1 MKKFSLFILAGCFC
15 ALTCVGQV
23 TLTTSPYT
31 QDFNSISSGLPTGWT
46 VRTGATGIA
55 LGTTSSFVT
64 TNTAWNSTTGNFRN
78 VASASGLTS
87 TATTTDQGNSTNRA
101 LAVRQTGTLGDPGA
115 AFVLQLAN
123 TTGFTNFQLSFR
135 LQSLDGTTAGRTTT
149 WRVDYGF
156 GATPSSFTAA
166 TTNPATLTTVLA
178 AGGASWGSTDVTVNF
193 GTALDNNSGNVW
205 IRITTLAASS
215 GSGSR
220 PTSAIDDFQLTFS
233 NVDNTAP
240 VFNSGYPKAV
250 SLTTSGFD
258 LVSNISESGKTY
270 FVILPNNA
278 TAPASAEVKSG
289 NDAVGNTLPAGFFG
303 SFNNTSANTDFST
316 TINSLASGT
325 DYDVYVV
332 AEDGLSNVQASP
344 NKLDVLTNTAGDIT
358 PPSYSSSYPTINTI
372 LPTGFTV
379 RTSLD
384 ELGKT
389 YFVVVPLGASAPS
402 SAQVKNGQDG
412 AGLTLASN
420 QTGTIIVSSSGTEFT
435 ANVSGLSP
443 TTSYDVYVVA
453 EDNVPNIQASP
464 VKITITTGAQFVE
477 DFNVCDGTASFT
489 QFSVS
494 GGQSWGCTDFGRN
507 STKGIRMNG
516 FSGTAQLN
524 EDWLISPVVSLN
536 ANAALSFYSQ
546 FSFAGPSLQLKI
558 STNYTGSGD
567 PSVASWTDLNGNF
580 PTVAVPSN
588 STSSSDWTFSNVDLS
603 AYSGQNIFIAFVY
616 TSTTGTNTA
625 ARWSLDDITFANGVA
640 RFIQT
645 SPSALLFTAGNA
657 VKSYTLKGNNVTGNI
672 NVNAPSNFEVSK
684 DNNAFSN
691 SISFTASEANA
702 QTTIFVR
709 FNLATPSTNTF
720 TGVIS
725 HSSSG
730 ISTKEVLVTGTDK
743 SLTFDVVTWNL
754 EWFSITADQNG
765 VGVGPGAGSGPRTPS
780 QVALQRANVAN
791 VIKTIDADLYAFQE
805 VGNESANFDGLVTDL
820 GPGWAGIRSPTP
832 AVPSSSYG
840 TDGDKV
846 QRLAIIYKTSVVNPV
861 STRALLS
868 TVNTASLSGYPSTN
882 DRFWASGRFPFL
894 ITANVTLGGIT
905 KQIDFVNIHA
915 RANGGSTAADQKNRY
930 DMRRYDVEFLKD
942 SLDARFA
949 ARNLIMLGDYNDDVK
964 QTVVAAAGTTESSY
978 KKYVDDNLNYQVLT
992 LPLSQANAVTFVGSS
1007 LSMLDHVVLSNEL
1020 SNDYLTSST
1029 TVEDPRS
1036 YITNYVNSTS
1046 DHLPVSA
1053 RFVITKSNQTIA
1065 FNSLPNK
1072 TFGDAPFAVSAAA
1085 TSGLPVSFSSS
1096 DLTVASVSGNT
1107 ITILKAGTVTITAS
1121 QNGNANF
1128 NAAPNASQQLTINK
1142 ADQSITF
1149 NTLASRTFGDAPFN
1163 LTATSTSLLPVSFES
1178 SDATIASINGSTV
1191 TILKAGTVTI
1201 TASQAGDGNY
1211 NPAPNAIQQFV
1222 VNKANQQITFTA
1234 ISDKQLGDAPF
1245 PLNANTNAGLP
1256 VTFTALTSDKV
1267 TIANNQA
1274 TIVAGGRAI
1283 IVASQPGNANYNAA
1297 TAVDQT
1303 FCIKPNKPTV
1313 NISLASGNATLTSSA
1328 SGGYKWFLNGTLIPN
1343 ANGQSYIATLAGTYK
1358 VQVNLDDC
1366 LSDFSNDV
1374 PVVITGDLSGGPT
1387 TAIQAYPNPTS
1398 NLLLISGL
1406 AKETNQCLVVDVLG
1420 RAVEMPLENVGERH
1434 QLNVEGLNEGMY
1446 VIRIKQN
1453 NSIEQLRL
1461 VKNN

>member
-1 MKKFSLFILAGCFC
+1 MKKFLSFLAGLLVLSLAGYSQNVVISEVYGGGGNSGSVFRNDFIELYNPTG
-15 ALTCVGQV
+15 AAVSLAGWSVQYASATGSTWQV
-23 TLTTSPYT
+23 TNLSGSIAAKGFYLVQQAAGTGGTT
-31 QDFNSISSGLPTGWT
+31 NLPTPD
-46 VRTGATGIA
+46 ATGSIA
-55 LGTTSSFVT
+55 MSA
-64 TNTAWNSTTGNFRN
+64 TAGKVALVNSTT
-78 VASASGLTS
+78 
-87 TATTTDQGNSTNRA
+87 A
-101 LAVRQTGTLGDPGA
+101 LTGTNPNNASVVDL
-115 AFVLQLAN
+115 V
-123 TTGFTNFQLSFR
+123 GF
-135 LQSLDGTTAGRTTT
+135 GTTAN
-149 WRVDYGF
+149 GF
-156 GATPSSFTAA
+156 EGTGPAPAPSNTASIERKANSSSTSATM
-166 TTNPATLTTVLA
+166 A
-178 AGGASWGSTDVTVNF
+178 AGGADELLGNGNDTNNNASDFVTRTTPQPQNTSSSIEPVLTDTTPPSFGST
-193 GTALDNNSGNVW
+193 
-205 IRITTLAASS
+205 
-215 GSGSR
+215 
-220 PTSAIDDFQLTFS
+220 
-233 NVDNTAP
+233 
-240 VFNSGYPKAV
+240 YPKITN
-250 SLTTSGFD
+250 LTTSAFD
-258 LVSNISESGKTY
+258 LLTNLNEIGKTY
-270 FVILPNNA
+270 FVVLPNNVI
-278 TAPASAEVKSG
+278 APSSAQVKAGQDASG
-289 NDAVGNTLPAGFFG
+289 
-303 SFNNTSANTDFST
+303 
-316 TINSLASGT
+316 NSLAGNLIGTFNVTVVNFEYSTTVGGLASDT

-332 AEDGLSNVQASP
+332 AEDLIPNLQAAP
-344 NKLDVLTNTAGDIT
+344 TKIDVKTNTAGDVT
-358 PPSYSSSYPTINTI
+358 PPSFSSSYPIVNSI
-372 LPTGFTV
+372 LPTGLTV

-389 YFVVVPLGASAPS
+389 YFVVVPSGASAPS

-412 AGLTLASN
+412 TGLTLASN
-420 QTGTIIVSSSGTEFT
+420 QTGSIIVSSAGTEFT
-435 ANVSGLSP
+435 AIVSGLSP

-464 VKITITTGAQFVE
+464 VKITVTTGAQFVE
-477 DFNVCDGTASFT
+477 DFNACDGTASFT

-546 FSFAGPSLQLKI
+546 FSFAGPTLQLKI

-603 AYSGQNIFIAFVY
+603 AYNGQNIFIAFVY

-645 SPSALLFTAGNA
+645 CPSALLFTAGNA

-672 NVNAPSNFEVSK
+672 NVNAPANFEVSK
-684 DNNAFSN
+684 DNNTFSN

-702 QTTIFVR
+702 QATIFVR

-820 GPGWAGIRSPTP
+820 GPGWAGIRSLTP
-832 AVPSSSYG
+832 VVPSSSYG
-840 TDGDKV
+840 TEGDKV

-949 ARNLIMLGDYNDDVK
+949 ARNLIMLGDFNDDVK

-992 LPLSQANAVTFVGSS
+992 LPLSQANAFTFVGSS
-1007 LSMLDHVVLSNEL
+1007 LSMLDHLVLSNEL

-1029 TVEDPRS
+1029 TIEDPRN

-1072 TFGDAPFAVSAAA
+1072 TFGDVPFAVSAAA

-1096 DLTVASVSGNT
+1096 DPTVASVSGNT

-1163 LTATSTSLLPVSFES
+1163 LTATSTSLLPVSFVS

-1211 NPAPNAIQQFV
+1211 NPALNAIQQFV

-1297 TAVDQT
+1297 AAVGQT

-1313 NISLASGNATLTSSA
+1313 SVSLASGNATLTSSA
-1328 SGGYKWFLNGTLIPN
+1328 SGGYKWFLNGALIPN

-1374 PVVITGDLSGGPT
+1374 PVVITGDLSGGT
-1387 TAIQAYPNPTS
+1387 VSAIQAYPNPAS

-1434 QLNVEGLNEGMY
+1434 QLNVEGLIDGMY

-1453 NSIEQLRL
+1453 NSVEQVRL
-1461 VKNN
+1461 VKTN